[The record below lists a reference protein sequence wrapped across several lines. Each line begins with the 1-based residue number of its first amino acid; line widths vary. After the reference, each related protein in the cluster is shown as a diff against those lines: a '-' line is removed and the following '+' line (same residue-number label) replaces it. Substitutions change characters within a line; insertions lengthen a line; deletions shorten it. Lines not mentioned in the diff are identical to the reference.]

1 LVEVIS
7 DTSFLMLLTSNRI
20 KNMNNLDVE
29 IGHLEFIVPEIV
41 IEELKHLCNDESKG
55 KIAHQTLES
64 IKSFKTNS
72 ISGKNADDGILNF
85 VKENGGII
93 ATVDKELKTK
103 IKEVGGSIL
112 SIHNDK
118 IVLEN

>member
-1 LVEVIS
+1 
-7 DTSFLMLLTSNRI
+7 MLLTSNRI

-55 KIAHQTLES
+55 KIAHQTLEA

-103 IKEVGGSIL
+103 IKQVGGSIL

-118 IVLEN
+118 IVLELSLIHI

>member
-1 LVEVIS
+1 
-7 DTSFLMLLTSNRI
+7 MLLTSNRI

-29 IGHLEFIVPEIV
+29 IGHLEFVVPEIV

-55 KIAHQTLES
+55 KITHQTLEA

-103 IKEVGGSIL
+103 IKQVGGSIL